1 MCNVFFIYG
10 IYNRIRKHWS
20 DYIKTI
26 ILLKAK
32 GRSLNNI
39 HLTFSKY
46 LSIFIHYYVISS
58 YLLRQW
64 NALNMWWLCTVEKGK
79 NRDRSD
85 MCELWFLFQFLGMIF
100 SALNFKANKNFFWSS
115 RTLKWFLF
123 CCFLLS
129 CTSYVMGRMLR

>member
-1 MCNVFFIYG
+1 MCDVFFIYG
-10 IYNRIRKHWS
+10 IYKRIRKHRS

-46 LSIFIHYYVISS
+46 LSILIHYYVILP

-64 NALNMWWLCTVEKGK
+64 NALNMHWLCTVEQGK
-79 NRDRSD
+79 NRDRSV
-85 MCELWFLFQFLGMIF
+85 CELWFLLQFLGMIF

-115 RTLKWFLF
+115 RTLKLFLF

-129 CTSYVMGRMLR
+129 CTSYVMSRMLR

>member
-10 IYNRIRKHWS
+10 IYKRIRKHGT
-20 DYIKTI
+20 DFVKTI
-26 ILLKAK
+26 ICCRQREGHWIIFTWPSA
-32 GRSLNNI
+32 NI
-39 HLTFSKY
+39 YQFLFTIMSFYH
-46 LSIFIHYYVISS
+46 I
-58 YLLRQW
+58 RQW
-64 NALNMWWLCTVEKGK
+64 SAQNMPWLYTVEQGK

-85 MCELWFLFQFLGMIF
+85 VCELWFLFQFLSMSF